1 MKLTLHYTG
10 QLAAHAG
17 TSEETLTLEPG
28 AALLPLLRDLATER
42 GPDFAKFL
50 LDAEGQPVPTLVVA
64 LDGAQITL
72 DESAVLNADAKLTL
86 LTPMAGG

>member
-1 MKLTLHYTG
+1 MRLTLHYTG

-17 TSEETLTLEPG
+17 TSEETLSVEPG
-28 AALLPLLRDLATER
+28 AALLPLLRDLAAER

-50 LDAEGQPVPTLVVA
+50 LDADGQPVPTLVVA
-64 LDGAQITL
+64 LNGGQITL
-72 DESAVLNADAKLTL
+72 DDGTTLNTDAEVTL

>member
-17 TSEETLTLEPG
+17 TSEETMFVEAG
-28 AALLPLLRDLATER
+28 SALLPLLRELAAER

-50 LDAEGQPVPTLVVA
+50 LDGAGQPVPTLVVA
-64 LDGAQITL
+64 LDGSQITL
-72 DESAVLNADAKLTL
+72 DERTAVNADTEVTL